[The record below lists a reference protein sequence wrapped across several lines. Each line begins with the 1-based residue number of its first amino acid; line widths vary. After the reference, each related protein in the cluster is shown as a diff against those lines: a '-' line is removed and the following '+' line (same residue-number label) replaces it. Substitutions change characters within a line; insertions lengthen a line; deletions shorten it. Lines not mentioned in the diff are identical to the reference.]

1 MRITG
6 KLRHLA
12 VFTSLLVCTAAAC
25 AVTLGRVRGAA
36 LIGRPL
42 NLSIPVTL
50 DAAESESCLQAE
62 VLQGDSRMPGVA
74 LRVERAADGSQ
85 LLRLSSSAPV
95 EEPVLTL
102 FVRAGCGQQVTRRY
116 VVLSEYPEEAATSFP
131 GAVPARGAPAAPL
144 QAPASAVRAERA
156 PRRASVPQ
164 VQADAAP
171 PKQAASKEAPAA
183 APRKSRA
190 KKESADTAAS
200 KPRLKL
206 EPLDLSIDTSPTL
219 KVAPELHSPA
229 GDPARRAEAAALW
242 RALNTPPE
250 ELARQNRRIEAMEGE
265 VKGLRSLVQQNTAA
279 LNQVGQQ
286 LEKARSER
294 NSVSTA
300 LVALAVLLLASGAY
314 WGWRRW
320 QRPVEPGRRWWQR
333 DGQGAPDTE
342 FPDGPLTSGRATR
355 PPAEAKPSTVDLD
368 LSGYVYESEPP
379 AAKVAP
385 ARKAAQRQGPI
396 SGPPSDFMHSQP
408 AIMRMVKAEE
418 LIDIQQQAE
427 FFFSIGDTEQALAV
441 LESHVHDHVETSPV
455 AWLDLLEAYHRLG
468 RRDDYDRI
476 RREFHALF
484 NAQVPDFDDYRD
496 ASAGLEDYRRAMS
509 RIVALWP
516 SPRVLGVIEES
527 IFRKPGTPGAEP
539 FDLQAYRDLLML
551 YNLAKEI
558 AREGAAP
565 AADSGTEGDSLP
577 GRTGFRSTNLQPLPA
592 SDSGL
597 TEPAPLPSEP
607 LLASQIPPASP
618 NLGLDIDLGEL
629 EPMPPADLMPPPAAG
644 ESAPASDSGQLLSF
658 DFELLP
664 PGSPPSDTSR
674 R

>member
-1 MRITG
+1 MSITG

-12 VFTSLLVCTAAAC
+12 VFTSLLVCAAAAC

-42 NLSIPVTL
+42 SLSIPVTL
-50 DAAESESCLQAE
+50 DAAENESCLQAE
-62 VLQGDSRMPGVA
+62 VLQGDSRMPGVT
-74 LRVERAADGSQ
+74 LRVERASDGSQ

-116 VVLSEYPEEAATSFP
+116 VVLSEYPDEATTSLP
-131 GAVPARGAPAAPL
+131 GAVPARVAPAAPP
-144 QAPASAVRAERA
+144 QVAASAVRAERA
-156 PRRASVPQ
+156 ARRASVPQ

-171 PKQAASKEAPAA
+171 AKQAAPKEAPAA

-190 KKESADTAAS
+190 KKEGSDTAAS
-200 KPRLKL
+200 KPRLML
-206 EPLDLSIDTSPTL
+206 EPLDLSIDTAPTL
-219 KVAPELHSPA
+219 KIAPELRSPA
-229 GDPARRAEAAALW
+229 GDPAKRAEAAALW

-300 LVALAVLLLASGAY
+300 LGALAVLLLGGGAF
-314 WGWRRW
+314 WAWRRW
-320 QRPVEPGRRWWQR
+320 QRPAEPGRRWWQR
-333 DGQGAPDTE
+333 EGQAAPDTD
-342 FPDGPLTSGRATR
+342 FADGPLSPGRVTS
-355 PPAEAKPSTVDLD
+355 PPPEAKPSTVDLD
-368 LSGYVYESEPP
+368 LSGYAYESEPP
-379 AAKVAP
+379 AAKVTP
-385 ARKAAQRQGPI
+385 ARKAAQRQGPN

-427 FFFSIGDTEQALAV
+427 FFFSIGDTDQALAV

-468 RRDDYDRI
+468 RREDYDRI

-558 AREGAAP
+558 TRDGASG
-565 AADSGTEGDSLP
+565 ADSGTEGDSQP
-577 GRTGFRSTNLQPLPA
+577 GLTSFRSTNLQPLPA

-597 TEPAPLPSEP
+597 MQHAQPSSEP
-607 LLASQIPPASP
+607 LHASQIPPSSP
-618 NLGLDIDLGEL
+618 NVGLDIDLGEL
-629 EPMPPADLMPPPAAG
+629 APMPPAELMPPPASG
-644 ESAPASDSGQLLSF
+644 PDSLLSF

-664 PGSPPSDTSR
+664 PASPPSDTSR